1 MNNTVLKKTFTNIK
15 RSGWRAYAVIFM
27 MTVTYLIL
35 GFLMITVYTSN
46 SFADYLSKRPE
57 VIGFFKEGVTEE
69 QILQLKREFE
79 NFDYV
84 SEIKYVSKEEAMQ
97 SFIDQ
102 SQDNKE
108 IVEAVTTNP
117 FPAHLNVRVSGLDK
131 IQDVSDK
138 FRSSDLVSDVRA
150 YEKVLSTL
158 KTIIITIQIVGGVL
172 FLVFSVSTAFIIFLT
187 IGITIY
193 SRKNEIVVMKLVG
206 ASDSFVGSPYYLQS
220 VIYSLIAVLMSI
232 LILVPLLLWRYNS
245 LVSSLLGLESY
256 NLSVNYLL
264 IGVGIEVAFGLI
276 LAIASSHFAARRYI
290 NH

>member
-97 SFIDQ
+97 
-102 SQDNKE
+102 KY
-108 IVEAVTTNP
+108 VETLTAQAPNWE
-117 FPAHLNVRVSGLDK
+117 
-131 IQDVSDK
+131 
-138 FRSSDLVSDVRA
+138 SS
-150 YEKVLSTL
+150 
-158 KTIIITIQIVGGVL
+158 
-172 FLVFSVSTAFIIFLT
+172 
-187 IGITIY
+187 
-193 SRKNEIVVMKLVG
+193 
-206 ASDSFVGSPYYLQS
+206 
-220 VIYSLIAVLMSI
+220 
-232 LILVPLLLWRYNS
+232 
-245 LVSSLLGLESY
+245 
-256 NLSVNYLL
+256 
-264 IGVGIEVAFGLI
+264 
-276 LAIASSHFAARRYI
+276 
-290 NH
+290 